1 MAANDLAMTLE
12 ARARRA
18 YEWGRLRWSLRPSPL
33 VLAAAAAALACGRPL
48 PSTCALA
55 GLLLPL
61 SVALSF
67 AGGAGGRAVMPGLL
81 AGTVA
86 LACPVLMHT
95 VGHVCLGPSCIMLGL
110 PACIAGGAAA
120 GVLIASRAAQEES
133 GGRFLLAALAVAGL
147 MGALGCSLA
156 GAVGVLGM
164 LAGTV
169 AAGAPTLLALR
180 R

>member
-1 MAANDLAMTLE
+1 MAANDLLLL

-18 YEWGRLRWSLRPSPL
+18 YEWGRLRASLRLVPL
-33 VLAAAAAALACGRPL
+33 LLAAAAAALACGRPL
-48 PSTCALA
+48 SLTCALT

-61 SVALSF
+61 SLWLSF

-81 AGTVA
+81 AGTIA
-86 LACPVLMHT
+86 LACPILLHT
-95 VGHVCLGPSCIMLGL
+95 VGHACLGPSCMMLGI
-110 PACIAGGAAA
+110 PACIVGGAAA
-120 GVLIASRAAQEES
+120 GLLIASRAAQEES
-133 GGRFLLAALAVAGL
+133 GGRFLLAAVVLAGL

-156 GAVGVLGM
+156 GAAGVLGM

-169 AAGAPTLLALR
+169 VTGAPALLAFR